1 MSRLRP
7 TKRKI
12 IQLYSALL
20 YNAQLKG
27 FSTGQIYTGSMKN
40 ICVPGLNCYSC
51 PGAVGACPLGAL
63 QNALASSTTRTP
75 AYMLGIIVLL
85 GLLLGRTI
93 CGFLCPFGLIQ
104 ELLYKIPSVKLRK
117 SGVTRALSWMKYIV
131 LAVFVA
137 AIPLSYSMQ
146 HFPVPAFCKYICP
159 AGTLEGAIGLLSN
172 PNNTQK
178 LSMLGVLFTRKFVIL
193 VLLLTGAVFVFRIFC
208 RFLCPLGAIYGLF
221 CKVAM
226 LGVRVEPDRCS
237 GCGLCV
243 RQCKMDVRQ
252 VGDHECINCG
262 ECISKCPAGAI
273 SWKLGSRE
281 LRPAKERKKV
291 SSAIHWILAI
301 ALLTGVL
308 YLANRPSEKTIEPD
322 STEVI
327 ETEIAA
333 EEDAGADAQ
342 EDVEAKPIVTAETG
356 NEPGMLIPD
365 FTAAIY
371 NSNGAS
377 FSPSENRGKVLVINF
392 WATWCTPCVNE
403 LPHFER
409 LAAEYPD
416 DVCVVALHSSL
427 VTEDVQSWI
436 DREGCRL
443 DFGLDETGDII
454 AGLGGSTVLPM
465 TVIAD
470 RNGIIT
476 YNAEGSVTYEKLLGL
491 VTEALNG

>member
-104 ELLYKIPSVKLRK
+104 ELLYKVPSVKLRK
-117 SGVTRALSWMKYIV
+117 SRVTRALSWMKYIV

-137 AIPLSYSMQ
+137 AIPLIYSLQ

-243 RQCKMDVRQ
+243 RQCRMDVRQ

-273 SWKLGSRE
+273 SWRLGSRE
-281 LRPAKERKKV
+281 LRPARERNKA
-291 SSAIHWILAI
+291 SAAIHWILAL

-308 YLANRPSEKTIEPD
+308 YLANRPLEKTIEPD

-333 EEDAGADAQ
+333 EEDADADAQ

-427 VTEDVQSWI
+427 VTEDVQAWI

-443 DFGLDETGDII
+443 DFGLDETGNII
-454 AGLGGSTVLPM
+454 ANLGGSTVLPM
-465 TVIAD
+465 TVIVD
-470 RNGIIT
+470 KNGIIT